1 MSIVIK
7 GMDMP
12 TNCADC
18 PLSVIG
24 YSEISGEQTRIC
36 FVIPKHF
43 PLTIHKLQDC
53 PLIEIP
59 TPHGRLI
66 DENDLIDHY
75 WYYDADDEEG
85 HFSRNV
91 CEYDIERTPTI
102 LEAEE

>member
-1 MSIVIK
+1 MSIIIK

-24 YSEISGEQTRIC
+24 YNEVSGEQTRIC

-43 PLTIHKLQDC
+43 PLTIHRLQDC

-66 DENDLIDHY
+66 DR
-75 WYYDADDEEG
+75 DAVPEVSADPYEEEAFQDTLDDMPI
-85 HFSRNV
+85 F
-91 CEYDIERTPTI
+91 